1 MAPVSSQPKSPPKT
15 KPQPSS
21 DSENS
26 GGRVVVL
33 TVLGL
38 AVLVGLGYVAA
49 YALAG
54 EKVPRGT
61 EVAGIAIGGKSHDD
75 AVQALEE
82 GFADRETLEV
92 TVDGQSVPM
101 SAANAGLSVDYDASV
116 DEAGG
121 GRSWAPGRLWDYYS
135 GGDDLDPVLVVDDAA
150 QEGALDRIDEEY
162 GTPARE
168 GDVRFEDGNAVAVAA
183 RDGEQVDRESAAE
196 ALEAAYVGD
205 GPAELTLVKAEP
217 DVSQADVQDAL
228 NEFANPA
235 VSGPVTLVFDKT
247 RVTLRPEDF
256 ASVLGMKPEDGALVP
271 DLDEKKL
278 AAVVRGRFA
287 KTDGAPVD
295 ATVALVDGTPRVVP
309 AKPGVDYDP
318 KDISS
323 AFLELVVKEPGERQ
337 MSVKATV
344 KDADFTTKDARALN
358 IKEKVSTFTTYYPY
372 AEYRNINIGRA
383 AELVNGTVL
392 KPGETFSLN
401 DTVGE
406 RTAENG
412 FTKGFIISDGVFK
425 EDFGGG
431 VSQMATTTFNAMFFA
446 GLEDVEHK
454 PHSFYIDRYPVG
466 REATVAWGAVDLRFK
481 NDTDHGVLIQANV
494 TPSTPS
500 TSGVVTVSMWST
512 KTWDITT
519 KTGNRFNFT
528 SEQTRR
534 ISGPDCE
541 PNDGYGGFDIN
552 VWRYFREPGSSTLER
567 TEKFSTTYTPSD
579 TVICEPEKRQTPPSE
594 DAGD

>member
-1 MAPVSSQPKSPPKT
+1 MPSNTKT
-15 KPQPSS
+15 KPKPSS
-21 DSENS
+21 DAENS

-38 AVLVGLGYVAA
+38 AVLAGVAYVAA

-61 EVAGIAIGGKSHDD
+61 EVAGISIGGKTHDE
-75 AVQALEE
+75 AVRALED
-82 GFADRETLEV
+82 GFADRASLDV
-92 TVDGQSVPM
+92 TVDGETAPM
-101 SAANAGLSVDYDASV
+101 TAATAGLSVDYESTV
-116 DEAGG
+116 DQAGG
-121 GRSWAPGRLWDYYS
+121 GRSWAPGRLWDYYT
-135 GGDDLDPVLVVDDAA
+135 GGDDLDAVVVVDEDAQA
-150 QEGALDRIDEEY
+150 AALDALDERY
-162 GTPARE
+162 GSPAKE
-168 GDVRFEDGNAVAVAA
+168 GDVRFVDGNARPVTAT
-183 RDGEQVDRESAAE
+183 DGEEVDRSMAGD
-196 ALEAAYVGD
+196 ALEAAYVDGD
-205 GPAELTLVKAEP
+205 TAELTLATAEP
-217 DVSQADVQDAL
+217 DISQADVQDAL

-247 RVTLRPEDF
+247 RVTLRPADF
-256 ASVLGMKPEDGALVP
+256 SPALGMKPEDGTLVP
-271 DLDEKKL
+271 DLDEEKL
-278 AAVVRGRFA
+278 ATLVRSRFA
-287 KTDGAPVD
+287 RTDGAPVD
-295 ATVALVDGTPRVVP
+295 ATVRIVNGKPRVVP

-323 AFLELVVKEPGERQ
+323 AFLELVVKDPGARE
-337 MSVKATV
+337 MKVKATV
-344 KDADFTTKDARALN
+344 KDADFTTKDARALG
-358 IKEKVSTFTTYYPY
+358 IKERVSTFTTYYPY

-383 AELVNGTVL
+383 AELVNGTLL

-412 FTKGFIISDGVFK
+412 FTKGFIISNGVFK

-494 TPSTPS
+494 TPGTPS
-500 TSGVVTVSMWST
+500 SSGVVTVSMWST

-519 KTGNRFNFT
+519 KTGSRYNFT
-528 SEQTRR
+528 PEKTRR
-534 ISGPDCE
+534 LSGPDCE

-552 VWRYFREPGSSTLER
+552 VWRYFRKPGASALER
-567 TEKFSTTYTPSD
+567 SEKFHTTYTPSD
-579 TVICEPEKRQTPPSE
+579 TVICESEKRTTPPSE

>member
-1 MAPVSSQPKSPPKT
+1 MPSETKT
-15 KPQPSS
+15 KPKPSS
-21 DSENS
+21 DAENS

-38 AVLVGLGYVAA
+38 AVLAGVAYVAA
-49 YALAG
+49 YAFAG

-61 EVAGIAIGGKSHDD
+61 EVAGIAIGGKTHDD
-75 AVQALEE
+75 AVQALQE
-82 GFADRETLEV
+82 GFADRESLDV
-92 TVDGQSVPM
+92 TVDGEVAPM
-101 SAANAGLSVDYDASV
+101 TAATAGLSVDHESTV

-121 GRSWAPGRLWDYYS
+121 GRSWAPGRLWDYYA
-135 GGDDLDPVLVVDDAA
+135 GGDDLDPVVVVD
-150 QEGALDRIDEEY
+150 EGAQAAALDALDESY
-162 GTPARE
+162 GSPAEE
-168 GDVRFEDGNAVAVAA
+168 GDVRFVGGNARPVAA
-183 RDGEQVDRESAAE
+183 TDGEEVDRSTAAD
-196 ALEAAYVGD
+196 ALEAAYVD
-205 GPAELTLVKAEP
+205 GSTAELTLAKAEP
-217 DVSQADVQDAL
+217 DISQADVQDAL

-247 RVTLRPEDF
+247 RVTLRPADF
-256 ASVLGMKPEDGALVP
+256 SPALGMKPEDGALVP

-278 AAVVRGRFA
+278 AQLVRSRFA
-287 KTDGAPVD
+287 RTDGAPVD
-295 ATVALVDGTPRVVP
+295 ATVELVDGRPRVVP

-323 AFLELVVKEPGERQ
+323 AFLRLVVKDPGERQ
-337 MSVKATV
+337 MKVKATV
-344 KDADFTTKDARALN
+344 KDADFTTKEARALG
-358 IKEKVSTFTTYYPY
+358 IKERVSTFTTYYPY

-412 FTKGFIISDGVFK
+412 FTKGFIISNGVFK

-466 REATVAWGAVDLRFK
+466 REATVAWGAVDLRFR
-481 NDTDHGVLIQANV
+481 NDTDHGVLVQANV

-500 TSGVVTVSMWST
+500 SSGVVTVSMWST

-519 KTGNRFNFT
+519 KTGNRYNFT
-528 SEQTRR
+528 AEKTRR
-534 ISGPDCE
+534 LSGPECE

-552 VWRYFREPGSSTLER
+552 VWRYFRKPGASALER
-567 TEKFSTTYTPSD
+567 TEKFHTTYTPSD
-579 TVICEPEKRQTPPSE
+579 TVICEPEKRTTPPSE

>member
-1 MAPVSSQPKSPPKT
+1 MAPVPSKT
-15 KPQPSS
+15 KSTPKPSS
-21 DSENS
+21 DTENS

-38 AVLVGLGYVAA
+38 AVLAGVAYVTA

-54 EKVPRGT
+54 EKVPRGA
-61 EVAGIAIGGKSHDD
+61 EVAGISIGGKTHDE
-75 AVQALEE
+75 AVQALQD
-82 GFADRETLEV
+82 GFADRESLDV
-92 TVDGQSVPM
+92 TVDGETAPLT
-101 SAANAGLSVDYDASV
+101 ATTAGLAVDVESTV

-121 GRSWAPGRLWDYYS
+121 GRSWSPGRLWDYYT
-135 GGDDLDPVLVVDDAA
+135 GGDDLDPVVVVDEQAQAA
-150 QEGALDRIDEEY
+150 ALAALDESH
-162 GTPARE
+162 GSPAKE
-168 GDVRFEDGNAVAVAA
+168 GDVRFLDGNARPVAGT
-183 RDGEQVDRESAAE
+183 DGEEVDRSTAAD
-196 ALEAAYVGD
+196 ALEAAYVG
-205 GPAELTLVKAEP
+205 GGTAELTLTKAEP
-217 DVSQADVQDAL
+217 DISQADVQDGL

-247 RVTLRPEDF
+247 RVTLRPADF
-256 ASVLGMKPEDGALVP
+256 SPALGMKPEDGTLVP
-271 DLDEKKL
+271 DLDEEKL
-278 AAVVRGRFA
+278 AKLVRSRFA
-287 KTDGAPVD
+287 RTDGAPVD
-295 ATVALVDGTPRVVP
+295 ATVRLVDGRPRVVP

-323 AFLELVVKEPGERQ
+323 AFLALVVKDPGQRE
-337 MSVKATV
+337 MKVKATV
-344 KDADFTTKDARALN
+344 KDADFTTKDARALG
-358 IKEKVSTFTTYYPY
+358 IKQKVSTFTTYYPY

-500 TSGVVTVSMWST
+500 SSGVVTVSMWST

-519 KTGNRFNFT
+519 KTGNRYNFT
-528 SEQTRR
+528 PEKTRR
-534 ISGPDCE
+534 LSGPECE

-552 VWRYFREPGSSTLER
+552 VWRYFRKPGASALER
-567 TEKFSTTYTPSD
+567 TEKFHTTYTPSD
-579 TVICEPEKRQTPPSE
+579 TVICEAEKRTTPPSE

>member
-1 MAPVSSQPKSPPKT
+1 M
-15 KPQPSS
+15 
-21 DSENS
+21 
-26 GGRVVVL
+26 
-33 TVLGL
+33 
-38 AVLVGLGYVAA
+38 
-49 YALAG
+49 
-54 EKVPRGT
+54 PRST
-61 EVAGIAIGGKSHDD
+61 RPCEIVNGK
-75 AVQALEE
+75 
-82 GFADRETLEV
+82 
-92 TVDGQSVPM
+92 
-101 SAANAGLSVDYDASV
+101 
-116 DEAGG
+116 
-121 GRSWAPGRLWDYYS
+121 
-135 GGDDLDPVLVVDDAA
+135 
-150 QEGALDRIDEEY
+150 
-162 GTPARE
+162 
-168 GDVRFEDGNAVAVAA
+168 
-183 RDGEQVDRESAAE
+183 
-196 ALEAAYVGD
+196 
-205 GPAELTLVKAEP
+205 
-217 DVSQADVQDAL
+217 
-228 NEFANPA
+228 
-235 VSGPVTLVFDKT
+235 
-247 RVTLRPEDF
+247 
-256 ASVLGMKPEDGALVP
+256 
-271 DLDEKKL
+271 
-278 AAVVRGRFA
+278 
-287 KTDGAPVD
+287 
-295 ATVALVDGTPRVVP
+295 PRVVP

-323 AFLELVVKEPGERQ
+323 AFLELVVKDPGQRE
-337 MSVKATV
+337 MKVKATV
-344 KDADFTTKDARALN
+344 KDADFTTKDARALG

-383 AELVNGTVL
+383 AELVNGTLL

-494 TPSTPS
+494 TPATPS

-519 KTGNRFNFT
+519 KTGNRYNFT
-528 SEQTRR
+528 PEKTRR
-534 ISGPDCE
+534 LSGPECE

-552 VWRYFREPGSSTLER
+552 VWRYFRKPGASALER
-567 TEKFSTTYTPSD
+567 TEKFHTTYTPSD
-579 TVICEPEKRQTPPSE
+579 TVICESEKRTTPPSE